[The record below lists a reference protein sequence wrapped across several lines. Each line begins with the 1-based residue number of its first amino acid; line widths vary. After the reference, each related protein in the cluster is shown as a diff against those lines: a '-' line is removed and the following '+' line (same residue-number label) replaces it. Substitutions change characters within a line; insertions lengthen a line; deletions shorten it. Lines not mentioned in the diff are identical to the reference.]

1 MGLSSALEGS
11 HSAARP
17 KVTHVILPNSFPL
30 FFFFSFLTH
39 SSPLITCFPA
49 SCGNVGPSC
58 ANLAL
63 PSRRFDQK
71 EDIILWNRSQVFR
84 GTQPLHVEHL
94 TTFPDARARVGP
106 YVRPARG
113 KREALCESWWEAVE
127 IAVEDWARAKDKG
140 SGHGF
145 RRGRS
150 WRGTHRLNRSSSKT

>member
-1 MGLSSALEGS
+1 MGEGRSERWACPLLLRDPIPLRVQKSHTSSKFFSTLS
-11 HSAARP
+11 
-17 KVTHVILPNSFPL
+17 
-30 FFFFSFLTH
+30 FFSFLTH

-49 SCGNVGPSC
+49 SCGNVGPSW

-127 IAVEDWARAKDKG
+127 VAVEDWARAKDKG
-140 SGHGF
+140 SGHGV
-145 RRGRS
+145 
-150 WRGTHRLNRSSSKT
+150 